1 MLFNEQKEEILTVRA
16 GFRDV
21 NIYRKIPLFF
31 RAWPFPTGQAHMNYF
46 VV

>member
-1 MLFNEQKEEILTVRA
+1 MSKKKKFWPFRA

-46 VV
+46 FV